1 MSHSNHVY
9 VFNLPRVSLSQL
21 TVTISSIYWPL
32 LLFFAPLI
40 LRAMPSDAAGATP
53 AELIRLP
60 ISMDIALHAMP
71 PIAVLTEFLVVECK
85 YQGNTATIGAPL
97 ITSLYAIWYSFWV
110 EHCASQNG
118 HCGRLL
124 RFMSLLHA
132 NYSTLVP
139 YPFLEVP
146 LDRRIVIYVA
156 ATFLGILSFRALNHL
171 HPQL

>member
-1 MSHSNHVY
+1 
-9 VFNLPRVSLSQL
+9 
-21 TVTISSIYWPL
+21 
-32 LLFFAPLI
+32 
-40 LRAMPSDAAGATP
+40 
-53 AELIRLP
+53 
-60 ISMDIALHAMP
+60 MDIALHAMP

-118 HCGRLL
+118 H
-124 RFMSLLHA
+124 F
-132 NYSTLVP
+132 P
-139 YPFLEVP
+139 YPFLEVS